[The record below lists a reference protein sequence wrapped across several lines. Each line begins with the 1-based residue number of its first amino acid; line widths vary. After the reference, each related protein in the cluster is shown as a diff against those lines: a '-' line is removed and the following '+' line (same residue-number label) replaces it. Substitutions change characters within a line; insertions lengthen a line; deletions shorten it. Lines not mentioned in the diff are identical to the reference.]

1 MKKTRRFIL
10 TSGASLALAMV
21 GSNAFAADPY
31 PSNTIK
37 LLAPFAAGGGTD
49 NLARRIIPYIGDGI
63 GDRLIVENKPGAN
76 SIIATAAAI
85 QAPADGYTLLLQTNS
100 LVVNPFVVKN
110 IPFDY
115 QKQLIPITQLSRTPH
130 VLVVSRSV
138 QAKSIRELVEYAKAN
153 PGKLNYA
160 SAGIGSTNHL
170 AAELFSKAAG
180 VKMEHITY
188 KGSAE
193 VLRDLQPGTIQVFF
207 AGADQAATLTHSGVA
222 RALAITSA
230 KRSASLPD
238 VPTFAELGLGVEI
251 YSWTGV
257 FAPAKTPAEIVQKL
271 ARAMQAATRENK
283 VREMLSAYEMIG
295 STPDEFA
302 TFLKREQA
310 SVGELLKT
318 LDLTAT
324 AR

>member
-1 MKKTRRFIL
+1 M
-10 TSGASLALAMV
+10 
-21 GSNAFAADPY
+21 
-31 PSNTIK
+31 
-37 LLAPFAAGGGTD
+37 
-49 NLARRIIPYIGDGI
+49 
-63 GDRLIVENKPGAN
+63 IVENKPGAN

-230 KRSASLPD
+230 KRNASLPD

-257 FAPAKTPAEIVQKL
+257 FAPAKTPAAIVQKL

-295 STPDEFA
+295 SSPDEFA
-302 TFLKREQA
+302 TFLKKEQA